1 MNIEKRSSD
10 LSIEKISNGFIL
22 TISGRDGNGNYRTDK
37 LFVDELTEANNVIS
51 DYFNLPED
59 N

>member
-1 MNIEKRSSD
+1 MQIASRNSD

-22 TISGRDGNGNYRTDK
+22 TVSGRDKNGNYRTDK
-37 LFVDELTEANNVIS
+37 LFVNELTEAYYVIS